1 MSNKLYFGKEARKEI
16 YEGVKI
22 ANKAISSTMGPGGRN
37 YQYIKD
43 GELRTTKDG
52 VTVANDINLE
62 NPRQWIGA
70 ELIKKASGET
80 AKNAGDGTTTSAL
93 LSYNII
99 RNSMNKVNNGYN
111 VTKLRNELKESSIE
125 VCSLLDKLSIPVK
138 EENLEQVATISG
150 NNNQLIG
157 KYIKRATDKVGHD
170 GVITLESSRD
180 GETKLEK
187 VEGIQFNTGYIDMDF
202 VNTNTN
208 MSSTFENPYILVY
221 DGKISNHEDL
231 LGLLEFVSIEQRSL
245 LIVAEDVTGGA
256 LTILKKNKEI
266 GSISA
271 CVVKAPEVVEHKRK
285 QVLQDIALITGAT
298 VISPHSEYNLKDF
311 HQDLLG
317 ECRRSVVFK
326 NLSTIV
332 DGKGDRESLKNR
344 LLELKKLKDE
354 ATSDH
359 EKEFLQT
366 RISRFAGG
374 VAIIHVGGLDATEIN
389 EKKDLFEDALHA
401 MRASQKEGI
410 LPGGGKALLEVR
422 KHMSTDT
429 VGARIIHKALLSPF
443 MKIMTN
449 IGYDTL
455 ESYSLAEQVSEKDPW
470 VSYNYENKKFENF
483 LDIGIIDPTMVT
495 RNAIENSTSVAS
507 TFLAT
512 EVVGI
517 NKTSDGK

>member
-1 MSNKLYFGKEARKEI
+1 MSNKLYFGKEAREKI
-16 YEGVKI
+16 YSGVEI
-22 ANKAISSTMGPGGRN
+22 ANRAISSTMGPGGRN

-62 NPRQWIGA
+62 DPREWIGA

-80 AKNAGDGTTTSAL
+80 ARNAGDGTTTSAL
-93 LSYNII
+93 LSENII
-99 RNSMNKVNNGYN
+99 RNSMNEVNNGYN
-111 VTKLRNELKESSIE
+111 VTKLRKELKESCDE
-125 VCSLLDKLSIPVK
+125 VSSLLDKLSVPVK

-150 NNNQLIG
+150 NNNPLIG

-170 GVITLESSRD
+170 GVITLEASRD

-221 DGKISNHEDL
+221 DGKIANHEDL
-231 LGLLEFVSIEQRSL
+231 LGLLEFISVEQRSL
-245 LIVAEDVTGGA
+245 LIIAEDVTGGA

-266 GSISA
+266 GSISV
-271 CVVKAPEVVEHKRK
+271 CVVKAPEAVDHRRK

-311 HQDLLG
+311 HQSLLG

-332 DGKGDRESLKNR
+332 DGKGDKELLKDR
-344 LLELKKLKDE
+344 LLELKQQKDDAKSE
-354 ATSDH
+354 YD
-359 EKEFLQT
+359 KEFLQT

-374 VAIIHVGGLDATEIN
+374 VAIIHVGGLDSTEIN
-389 EKKDLFEDALHA
+389 EKKDLFEDALHS

-422 KHMSTDT
+422 KHMNTDT
-429 VGARIIHKALLSPF
+429 VGSKIIYKALISPF
-443 MKIMTN
+443 VKIMTN
-449 IGYDTL
+449 IGLDGL
-455 ESYSLAEQVSEKDPW
+455 EAYYLAEQTAEQDPW
-470 VSYNYENKKFENF
+470 VSYNYLTEKFENF

-517 NKTSDGK
+517 NKTNNGK